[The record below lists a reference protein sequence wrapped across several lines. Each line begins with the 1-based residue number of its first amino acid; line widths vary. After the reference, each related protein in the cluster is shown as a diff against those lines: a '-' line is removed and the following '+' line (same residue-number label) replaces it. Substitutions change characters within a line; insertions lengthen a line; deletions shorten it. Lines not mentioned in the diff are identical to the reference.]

1 MGAGA
6 EAVGG
11 GDAALEVAGAR
22 LDFVSTLEP
31 PISAVASI
39 SSSFLPG
46 IVLASLSLGEEE
58 VLSSVAL
65 LESPLSPFDLPLL
78 LSLLDLLDE
87 AELRREP
94 YLERDWRERELE
106 RGRDWLRDGFVEGGG
121 DELDDSS
128 SDTDVEVD
136 ESSLI
141 IIPLRSTSPS
151 CNDDKLMSFPL
162 FSGVLGFYFIKGN
175 EERGL

>member
-11 GDAALEVAGAR
+11 GDAALEVAGVR

-31 PISAVASI
+31 TISAVASI

-94 YLERDWRERELE
+94 YLERD
-106 RGRDWLRDGFVEGGG
+106 
-121 DELDDSS
+121 
-128 SDTDVEVD
+128 
-136 ESSLI
+136 
-141 IIPLRSTSPS
+141 
-151 CNDDKLMSFPL
+151 
-162 FSGVLGFYFIKGN
+162 
-175 EERGL
+175 